1 MMKQLFY
8 FTAFA
13 LLMTTAACV
22 ADQVEVRTEYYY
34 PEEYAAM
41 QQVLNLPETP
51 LNYDSELPR
60 HLSNSGLFARDIN
73 EDLATLGR
81 VLFYDKALS
90 ATGEVACASCHK
102 QELAFADNKVHSVG
116 INGNEAERNSLA
128 LGSVVSFA
136 AYYGNDFFGTFGVPF
151 MWDNRF
157 GTARD
162 QARAAFTSQKE
173 MGMNMPDIVR
183 TLEDKDYYAPLFRRA
198 FGTPGV
204 TEDRVLLAV
213 AEFIDGLSTT
223 GTKYDQAAE
232 NVINA
237 TADIPFSAFT
247 AVENRG
253 KSIYL
258 NSCGSCHSP
267 VFGRPVVNSAN
278 NGLDMVY
285 ADEGVGSVTHRAED
299 MYRFKVPTLRNIT
312 LTAPYMHD
320 GRFDTLEEVVD
331 HYSEGIADHPN
342 LDERLR
348 KTNGEP
354 NRLQLSADDKA
365 ALIAFLHTLT
375 DTEYLTLERYSN
387 PFK

>member
-1 MMKQLFY
+1 MKQLFY

-22 ADQVEVRTEYYY
+22 ADQVDVRTEYYY

-51 LNYDSELPR
+51 LNYDTDLPR
-60 HLSNSGLFARDIN
+60 HLAVSGLFARDIN

-90 ATGEVACASCHK
+90 STGEVSCASCHK
-102 QELAFADNKVHSVG
+102 QELAFADDKVHSVG
-116 INGNEAERNSLA
+116 VNGNESERNSLA

-136 AYYGNDFFGTFGVPF
+136 AYYGSDFFGTFGVPF

-173 MGMNMPDIVR
+173 MGMDMPDIVR
-183 TLEDKDYYAPLFRRA
+183 NLRDKPHYAPLFRRA
-198 FGTPGV
+198 FGTQDV
-204 TEDRVLLAV
+204 TEERVLSAV
-213 AEFIDGLSTT
+213 AEFIDGLSTSN
-223 GTKYDQAAE
+223 TKYDQAAAKMT
-232 NVINA
+232 NA
-237 TADIPFSAFT
+237 AEDIPFGDFT
-247 AVENRG
+247 AAENRG

-258 NSCGSCHSP
+258 TSCAGCHSP
-267 VFGRPVVNSAN
+267 VFGRPVINAAN
-278 NGLDMVY
+278 NGLDMAY
-285 ADEGVGSVTHRAED
+285 ADEGVGSFTQRAED
-299 MYRFKVPTLRNIT
+299 MYRFKVPTLRNVA

-320 GRFDTLEEVVD
+320 GRFQTLEQVVD
-331 HYSEGIADHPN
+331 HYSEGIADHPK
-342 LDERLR
+342 LDQRLR
-348 KTNGEP
+348 KPNGEP
-354 NRLQLSADDKA
+354 NRLQLNATDKA
-365 ALIAFLHTLT
+365 ALLAFLHTLT
-375 DTEYLTLERYSN
+375 DTEYLTLERYSD